1 MRGHTDAARAYW
13 RLRDMIIRTELAP
26 GTALT
31 EADLMQRVGVGRTP
45 LRDALQRLG
54 HDGLVEILPRRGT
67 FVTEV
72 TIESLQHVFEMA
84 WSLDELL
91 ARLATDR
98 CTAAGLVE
106 LERLRKFQTAVPV
119 EQGAPIEIDNQV
131 HRLLVRMAG
140 NVYLADA
147 YRRCQDGTLR
157 LLYLTGCGRES
168 HAEQRCFL
176 GAVADALAERDAER
190 LTATLRDHRQQLR
203 ERVAATIFSSNGRL
217 SAQAS

>member
-13 RLRDMIIRTELAP
+13 RLRDMIVRTELAP
-26 GTALT
+26 GAALA
-31 EADLMQRVGVGRTP
+31 EADLMERIKVGRTP

-54 HDGLVEILPRRGT
+54 HEGLVEILPRRGT

-72 TIESLQHVFEMA
+72 TIEDLQQMFEMA

-91 ARLATDR
+91 ARLATDH
-98 CTAAGLVE
+98 CTSADLAE
-106 LERLRKFQTAVPV
+106 LERLMQIQAAVPV
-119 EQGAPIEIDNQV
+119 EQGAPVEIDNQV

-140 NVYLADA
+140 NVYLADP

-157 LLYLTGCGRES
+157 LLYLTRCGRES

-190 LTATLRDHRQQLR
+190 LTATLRDHRQRLR
-203 ERVAATIFSSNGRL
+203 ERLAATIFSPSGRL